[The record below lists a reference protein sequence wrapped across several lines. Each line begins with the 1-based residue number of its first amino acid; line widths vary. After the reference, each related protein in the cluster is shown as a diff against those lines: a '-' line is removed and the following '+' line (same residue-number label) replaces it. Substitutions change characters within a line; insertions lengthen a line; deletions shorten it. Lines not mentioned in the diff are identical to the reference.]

1 MQAFKICAL
10 ITIASWWVFFIF
22 WAVMARRAKRSVRR
36 EKRGERLA
44 YNIPTALGMI
54 LIATSTPLVWG
65 HENWLT
71 TLILPRGLPFAVASA
86 VSSLAGVSLAI
97 WSRVTLGRDWSVNV
111 TLKEG
116 HELVTAGPYARIRH
130 PIYTAVILLAIGL
143 FLLFETLGGTL
154 GVALLVLGCWIKLRQ
169 EERLMIGQFPD
180 AYPAYMRHTKRLV
193 PFIV

>member
-1 MQAFKICAL
+1 MKPFTVCAL
-10 ITIASWWVFFIF
+10 ITFASWWVFVIF
-22 WAVMARRAKRSVRR
+22 WAAMARKAKRSVRE
-36 EKRGERLA
+36 EKRSERLA

-54 LIATSTPLVWG
+54 LIGVSTPQVLG
-65 HENWLT
+65 HENLLT
-71 TLILPRGLPFAVASA
+71 TVVLPRGMPFAIASA

-116 HELVTAGPYARIRH
+116 HELVTDGPYARIRH
-130 PIYTAVILLAIGL
+130 PIYTAVILLVIGL
-143 FLLFETLGGTL
+143 FLLFETLGGLL

-169 EERLMIGQFPD
+169 EEVLMIGEFPD
-180 AYPAYMRHTKRLV
+180 AYPAYMRRTRRLI

>member
-1 MQAFKICAL
+1 MQAFRLCAL
-10 ITIASWWVFFIF
+10 ITIASWWLFLIF
-22 WAVMARRAKRSVRR
+22 WAVMARRAKRSVRK
-36 EKRGERLA
+36 EKRSERLA
-44 YNIPTALGMI
+44 YNVPTGLGMI

-65 HENWLT
+65 HENFLT
-71 TLILPRGLPFAVASA
+71 TAVLPRGTLFAVASA

-116 HELVTAGPYARIRH
+116 HELVTSGPYARIRH

-143 FLLFETLGGTL
+143 FLLFETLGGTI

-169 EERLMIGQFPD
+169 EEGLMIGQFPE
-180 AYPAYMRHTKRLV
+180 AYPAYMGRTKRLV